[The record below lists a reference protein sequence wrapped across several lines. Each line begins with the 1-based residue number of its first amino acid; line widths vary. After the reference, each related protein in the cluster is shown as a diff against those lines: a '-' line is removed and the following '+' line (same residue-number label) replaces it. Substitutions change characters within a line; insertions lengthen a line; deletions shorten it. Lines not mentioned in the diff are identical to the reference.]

1 MTLIKGQG
9 MQYRSELKAR
19 AMRHATLGFF
29 LICFG
34 LLWASQASAEA
45 STTCPLINASV
56 ASGGTIVI
64 DVSDCDGPFDGG
76 MSGPIAPH
84 AAQGKVQ
91 IGKNSDG
98 VQIVT
103 YSHNGSSAAND
114 VFYLEDNENGVVTV
128 KITITKSKARK

>member
-1 MTLIKGQG
+1 
-9 MQYRSELKAR
+9 MQYRSGLR
-19 AMRHATLGFF
+19 AFPGLHGVTGIFLFF
-29 LICFG
+29 FG
-34 LLWASQASAEA
+34 MLLASQVSAEA
-45 STTCPLINASV
+45 STTCPVINASV

-76 MSGPIAPH
+76 MSGPIAPY

-91 IGKNSDG
+91 IGKNSGG